1 MTEEHVYEMKSRWV
15 KEKIVTIEIVGKP
28 TIECASPTDFWPERP
43 PHLYSPEDL
52 FLASVVACY
61 GVSIP
66 GIAKRFHAEFNDFE
80 VKAKANLMKGEFGWE
95 FERISI
101 SAKITVST
109 NKDKKKMTKVAER
122 AHRYCV
128 VANSMK
134 CPVDIDA
141 EIILQ

>member
-15 KEKIVTIEIVGKP
+15 KEKIVTIEVDGKP
-28 TIECASPTDFWPERP
+28 TMECATPVDFWPERP
-43 PHLYSPEDL
+43 SDLYSPEDL
-52 FLASVVACY
+52 FLASAVACY

-128 VANSMK
+128 VANSIK

>member
-15 KEKIVTIEIVGKP
+15 KEKIVTIEVDGKP
-28 TIECASPTDFWPERP
+28 TIECATPVGFWPERP
-43 PHLYSPEDL
+43 PNLYSPEDL
-52 FLASVVACY
+52 FLASAVACY

-66 GIAKRFHAEFNDFE
+66 GVAKRFHAEFNDFE
-80 VKAKANLMKGEFGWE
+80 VSAKANLIKGEFGWE
-95 FERISI
+95 FEKISI

-134 CPVDIDA
+134 CSVDIDA
-141 EIILQ
+141 EIILE